1 MSERDDYPHGVPC
14 WVTCLVDDVPAA
26 VDFYG
31 ELFGWASDLHEE
43 AGYATAHLRGRE
55 VAGIG
60 SLSEAGPGA
69 AAAWITNVRVDDAA
83 AAAREARVAG
93 GAVLADDLDMAPAGR
108 LSVIADPGGAVFGA
122 WEAAERRGAQV
133 INEPGAWSMSLLQAP
148 DPDGALA
155 FYRQLFRW
163 ETEPF
168 GPATM
173 LRLPGYVGGEPEQPV
188 PRDVVAACA
197 PSGGE
202 AARWAVDFWVADAEA
217 AATTAQARGGKVLE
231 AVHDAPPF
239 RQARLADPE
248 GAEFSV
254 SQLAV

>member
-43 AGYATAHLRGRE
+43 AGYAMAHLRGRE

-69 AAAWITNVRVDDAA
+69 AAAWITNVRVDNAA
-83 AAAREARVAG
+83 AAAREAQAAG

-108 LSVIADPGGAVFGA
+108 LTRH
-122 WEAAERRGAQV
+122 RRSGRC
-133 INEPGAWSMSLLQAP
+133 G
-148 DPDGALA
+148 
-155 FYRQLFRW
+155 
-163 ETEPF
+163 
-168 GPATM
+168 
-173 LRLPGYVGGEPEQPV
+173 LRCVGGGRAKGRAGRQRTGRLEHEPPAGARPGRRADV
-188 PRDVVAACA
+188 LSAAVRLGDRAVRASDDAAAPGLRRRRARAAGPRDVVAAAA
-197 PSGGE
+197 PPGGD
-202 AARWAVDFWVADAEA
+202 AARWAVDFWVADADAA
-217 AATTAQARGGKVLE
+217 AATALARGGRVLE

-239 RQARLADPE
+239 REARLADPE
-248 GAEFSV
+248 GAEFTV
-254 SQLAV
+254 SQLVV